1 LKSKSFVVR
10 RRAANELEEI
20 QFFFLSNQR
29 NQFYF
34 TVVVLVQAYL
44 LLMRMRTT
52 IDHVFVPFLFRLV
65 I

>member
-20 QFFFLSNQR
+20 QFFFFSNQR

-34 TVVVLVQAYL
+34 TVLVLVQAYL
-44 LLMRMRTT
+44 LLMRIT